1 MRVRTMSIINHIVDY
16 FTLFV
21 ISCIACKKEL
31 KNKLRTIVIIIVTVG
46 LTCINC
52 VYNPKI
58 QPIQL
63 IISIISCVIIN
74 KINVT
79 NFIQVGLLYFL
90 MSVLQSYV
98 FTVLTIWSNGD
109 IVKFYNLIGC
119 TLLILISFG
128 ILDLKRYNANG
139 QKSVPVI
146 LFLFISVCIEGLT
159 MATIKS
165 IVNRYSVVLS
175 TLEKFTL
182 TLSFPIIM
190 ILMFLYFNQYF
201 GRKNEAERSS
211 FLEKL
216 LDIEKNHYNE
226 QEYTMQ
232 KLRKFKHDAN
242 NYYSV
247 ISGLIKEKNYSELE
261 SFIISGK
268 QIIDDIDFQIYSGNA
283 IGDAALNEKLRVSTQ
298 KGIRFEY
305 DGIIPN
311 ETQISNT
318 ELASLLSNAVDN
330 AIEAAEKSADKFVK
344 VVCRYDRKFLK
355 ITVVNSY
362 REQIDVN
369 KLTTTKT
376 DKENHG
382 YGLQIM
388 KSVIY
393 AYDGS
398 IVFKTSDDEFT
409 VEILIKI

>member
-1 MRVRTMSIINHIVDY
+1 MSIINHIVDY
-16 FTLFV
+16 FTLLV
-21 ISCIACKKEL
+21 ISCIACKKESNNRVRDL
-31 KNKLRTIVIIIVTVG
+31 IIIVVTVA

-52 VYNPKI
+52 TYNPKI

-63 IISIISCVIIN
+63 IISIVSCVIIN

-79 NFIQVGLLYFL
+79 DFIQVGLLYFL

-98 FTVLTIWSNGD
+98 FTVLTIWGNGV

-119 TLLILISFG
+119 ALLILISFG
-128 ILDLKRYNANG
+128 ILDLRRYNANG
-139 QKSVPVI
+139 QKSTPII
-146 LFLFISVCIEGLT
+146 LFLLVSVCIEGLT
-159 MATIKS
+159 MAAIKS
-165 IVNRYSVVLS
+165 IVNRYDVVLN

-201 GRKNEAERSS
+201 GRKNESERSS

-216 LDIEKNHYNE
+216 LDIEKKHYDE

-268 QIIDDIDFQIYSGNA
+268 QKIDDIDFQIYSGNA
-283 IGDAALNEKLRVSTQ
+283 IGDAVLNEKLRVSTQ
-298 KGIRFEY
+298 MGIRFEY

-318 ELASLLSNAVDN
+318 ELASLLSNVVDN
-330 AIEAAEKSADKFVK
+330 AIEAAKKSSEKFVK
-344 VVCRYDRKFLK
+344 VVCRCDRKFLK
-355 ITVVNSY
+355 ITIVNSY
-362 REQIDVN
+362 SGKIDVN

-376 DKENHG
+376 DSKNHG
-382 YGLQIM
+382 YGLQII
-388 KSVIY
+388 KSVIK

-398 IVFKTSDDEFT
+398 IVFKTSDNEFT
-409 VEILIKI
+409 VEILVKI

>member
-159 MATIKS
+159 MAAIKS

-283 IGDAALNEKLRVSTQ
+283 IGDAVLNEKLRVSTQ

>member
-1 MRVRTMSIINHIVDY
+1 MRFRTMSIINHIVDY
-16 FTLFV
+16 FTLSV
-21 ISCIACKKEL
+21 ISRIACKKES
-31 KNKLRTIVIIIVTVG
+31 KNKLRAIIIIIVTVG

-52 VYNPKI
+52 VCNPKI

-119 TLLILISFG
+119 ALLILISFG
-128 ILDLKRYNANG
+128 ILDLRRYNANG
-139 QKSVPVI
+139 QKSVTVI
-146 LFLFISVCIEGLT
+146 LFLLISVCIEGLT
-159 MATIKS
+159 MAAIKS
-165 IVNRYSVVLS
+165 IVNRYSVVLN

-216 LDIEKNHYNE
+216 LDIEKKHYNE

-283 IGDAALNEKLRVSTQ
+283 IGDAVLNEKLRVSTQ

-330 AIEAAEKSADKFVK
+330 AIEAAEKSTERFVK
-344 VVCRYDRKFLK
+344 VMCRCDRKFLN

-362 REQIDVN
+362 CGKIDVN
-369 KLTTTKT
+369 KLATTKKTKRIT
-376 DKENHG
+376 D
-382 YGLQIM
+382 M
-388 KSVIY
+388 DCKS
-393 AYDGS
+393 
-398 IVFKTSDDEFT
+398 
-409 VEILIKI
+409 

>member
-1 MRVRTMSIINHIVDY
+1 MSIINHIVDY

>member
-1 MRVRTMSIINHIVDY
+1 MSIINHIVDY

-31 KNKLRTIVIIIVTVG
+31 KNKLRTIIIIIVTVG

-159 MATIKS
+159 MAAIKS

-283 IGDAALNEKLRVSTQ
+283 IGDAVLNEKLRVSTQ

-388 KSVIY
+388 KSVIN

>member
-1 MRVRTMSIINHIVDY
+1 MSIINHIVDY

-21 ISCIACKKEL
+21 ISHITCKNES
-31 KNKLRTIVIIIVTVG
+31 KNKLRTIIIIIVTVG
-46 LTCINC
+46 LTCINF

-63 IISIISCVIIN
+63 LISIVSCVIIN
-74 KINVT
+74 KIIVT

-98 FTVLTIWSNGD
+98 FTVLTIWGNSG

-119 TLLILISFG
+119 ALLILISFG

-139 QKSVPVI
+139 QKSAPII
-146 LFLFISVCIEGLT
+146 LFLLISVCIEGLT
-159 MATIKS
+159 MAAIKS

-216 LDIEKNHYNE
+216 LDIEKKHYNE

-232 KLRKFKHDAN
+232 KLRRFKHDAN

-283 IGDAALNEKLRVSTQ
+283 IGDAVLNEKLRVSTQ

-330 AIEAAEKSADKFVK
+330 AIESADKSADKFVK
-344 VVCRYDRKFLK
+344 VVCRCDRKFLK
-355 ITVVNSY
+355 ITIVNSY
-362 REQIDVN
+362 SGKVDVN

-376 DKENHG
+376 DKESHG
-382 YGLQIM
+382 YGLQII
-388 KSVIY
+388 KSIIN

>member
-1 MRVRTMSIINHIVDY
+1 MSIINHIVDY

-21 ISCIACKKEL
+21 ISRIACKKESN
-31 KNKLRTIVIIIVTVG
+31 NKVRDLIIIIATVG

-63 IISIISCVIIN
+63 IISIVSCVIIN

-98 FTVLTIWSNGD
+98 FTVLTIWDNGD

-119 TLLILISFG
+119 ALLILISFG

-146 LFLFISVCIEGLT
+146 IFLLISVCIEGLT
-159 MATIKS
+159 MAAIKS

-216 LDIEKNHYNE
+216 LDIEKKHYNE

-232 KLRKFKHDAN
+232 KLRRFKHDAN

-268 QIIDDIDFQIYSGNA
+268 QIIDDIDFQIYSGNV
-283 IGDAALNEKLRVSTQ
+283 IGDAVLNEKLRVSTQ

-318 ELASLLSNAVDN
+318 ELASLLSNLVDN

-344 VVCRYDRKFLK
+344 VVCRCDRKFLK

-362 REQIDVN
+362 SEKVDFN

-382 YGLQIM
+382 YGLQII
-388 KSVIY
+388 KSVIN

-398 IVFKTSDDEFT
+398 IVFKTSEDEFT
-409 VEILIKI
+409 AEILIRI

>member
-1 MRVRTMSIINHIVDY
+1 MSIINHIVDY
-16 FTLFV
+16 FTLLV
-21 ISCIACKKEL
+21 ISCIACKKESNNRVRDL
-31 KNKLRTIVIIIVTVG
+31 IIIVVTVA

-52 VYNPKI
+52 TYNPKI

-63 IISIISCVIIN
+63 IISIVSCVIIN

-79 NFIQVGLLYFL
+79 DFIQVGLLYFL

-98 FTVLTIWSNGD
+98 FTVLTILGNGV

-119 TLLILISFG
+119 ALLILISFG
-128 ILDLKRYNANG
+128 ILDLRRYNANG
-139 QKSVPVI
+139 QKSTPII
-146 LFLFISVCIEGLT
+146 LFLLVSVCIEGLT
-159 MATIKS
+159 MAAIKS
-165 IVNRYSVVLS
+165 IVNRYDVVLN

-201 GRKNEAERSS
+201 GRKNESERSS

-216 LDIEKNHYNE
+216 LDIEKKHYDE

-283 IGDAALNEKLRVSTQ
+283 IGDAVLNEKLRVSTQ
-298 KGIRFEY
+298 MGIRFEY

-318 ELASLLSNAVDN
+318 ELASLLSNVVDN
-330 AIEAAEKSADKFVK
+330 AIEAAKKSSEKFVK
-344 VVCRYDRKFLK
+344 VVCRCDRKFLK
-355 ITVVNSY
+355 ITIVNSY
-362 REQIDVN
+362 SGKIDVN

-376 DKENHG
+376 DSKNHG
-382 YGLQIM
+382 YGLQII
-388 KSVIY
+388 KSVIK

-398 IVFKTSDDEFT
+398 IVFKTSDNEFT
-409 VEILIKI
+409 VEILVKI

>member
-16 FTLFV
+16 FTLLV
-21 ISCIACKKEL
+21 ISCIACKKESNNRVRDL
-31 KNKLRTIVIIIVTVG
+31 IIIVVTVA

-52 VYNPKI
+52 TYNPKI

-63 IISIISCVIIN
+63 IISIVSCVIIN

-79 NFIQVGLLYFL
+79 DFIQVGLLYFL

-98 FTVLTIWSNGD
+98 FTVLTIWGNGV

-119 TLLILISFG
+119 ALLILISFG
-128 ILDLKRYNANG
+128 ILDLRRYNANG
-139 QKSVPVI
+139 QKSTPII
-146 LFLFISVCIEGLT
+146 LFLLVSVCIEGLT
-159 MATIKS
+159 MAAIKS
-165 IVNRYSVVLS
+165 IVNRYDVVLN

-201 GRKNEAERSS
+201 GRKNESERSS

-216 LDIEKNHYNE
+216 LDIEKKHYDE

-268 QIIDDIDFQIYSGNA
+268 QKIDDIDFQIYSGNA
-283 IGDAALNEKLRVSTQ
+283 IGDAVLNEKLRVSTQ
-298 KGIRFEY
+298 MGIRFEY

-318 ELASLLSNAVDN
+318 ELASLLSNVVDN
-330 AIEAAEKSADKFVK
+330 AIEAAKKSSEKFVK
-344 VVCRYDRKFLK
+344 VVCRCDRKFLK
-355 ITVVNSY
+355 ITIVNSY
-362 REQIDVN
+362 SGKIDVN

-376 DKENHG
+376 DSKNHG
-382 YGLQIM
+382 YGLQII
-388 KSVIY
+388 KSVIK

-398 IVFKTSDDEFT
+398 IVFKTSDNEFT
-409 VEILIKI
+409 VEILVKI